1 MFASLSPGGGV
12 VKAYILVYLIQWGKP
27 DSEEVI
33 KQA

>member
-12 VKAYILVYLIQWGKP
+12 VKAYILYLIQWGKP